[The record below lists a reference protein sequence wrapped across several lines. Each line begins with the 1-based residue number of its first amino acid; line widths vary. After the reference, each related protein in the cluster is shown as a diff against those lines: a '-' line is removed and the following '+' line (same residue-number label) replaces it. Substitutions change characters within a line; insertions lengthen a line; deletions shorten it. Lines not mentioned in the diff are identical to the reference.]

1 MNAIILSAGKGTR
14 LRSETISIPKGMVK
28 LFDKSLLE
36 MQIDVFK
43 KCSINDISIVT
54 GYLADKI
61 TFPSINYF
69 KNENFSSTAG
79 NESIF
84 CAREK
89 LQDCTIITYGDLV
102 FEKAVIDQVI
112 DFKGDIG
119 IAVDL
124 DWEKNYVNRDQH
136 PKSEAENILING
148 NEILEIRKNIS
159 AYKENEK
166 IERTA
171 LLAAESYLVTALFTT
186 VIKTMVGRQRP
197 FSGEGAD
204 IFKGPSTGK
213 NSFPSMPKKFWN
225 DKNNIKYKGAYFKK
239 YKKIWHHG
247 DYAERKKN
255 GGYIIYGRSDAT
267 LNQEVFG

>member
-1 MNAIILSAGKGTR
+1 MNAIILAAGEGTR
-14 LRSETISIPKGMVK
+14 LRPETISIPKCMVK

-84 CAREK
+84 CAKEK

-112 DFKGDIG
+112 DFNGDIG
-119 IAVDL
+119 VATEMNWL
-124 DWEKNYVNRDQH
+124 PTYQNRSQH
-136 PKSEAENILING
+136 PLSQADNVLIKNG
-148 NEILEIRKNIS
+148 KITEMRKNIQKPDS
-159 AYKENEK
+159 K
-166 IERTA
+166 I
-171 LLAAESYLVTALFTT
+171 
-186 VIKTMVGRQRP
+186 
-197 FSGEGAD
+197 GEFAG
-204 IFKGPSTGK
+204 IVKLS
-213 NSFPSMPKKFWN
+213 
-225 DKNNIKYKGAYFKK
+225 
-239 YKKIWHHG
+239 
-247 DYAERKKN
+247 KN
-255 GGYIIYGRSDAT
+255 GSDILLKKLNELHKSHNGKFHNASSLKQSIIPDMIQELIDSEINVEPIYISGKWCEIDTPQDLQIARKLFS
-267 LNQEVFG
+267 

>member
-14 LRSETISIPKGMVK
+14 LRPETISIPKGMVK

-36 MQIDVFK
+36 MQIDIFK
-43 KCSINDISIVT
+43 KCGINDISIVT

-124 DWEKNYVNRDQH
+124 DWEKNYVDRDQH

-159 AYKENEK
+159 ECKENEK
-166 IERTA
+166 IGECPGLVKFSRKASKVFLDKYSELEISHQGKFHNASSLEKA
-171 LLAAESYLVTALFTT
+171 LISDMIQELIDSEINVEPIYV
-186 VIKTMVGRQRP
+186 
-197 FSGEGAD
+197 SGKWCEIDTPQDLEIARK
-204 IFKGPSTGK
+204 IF
-213 NSFPSMPKKFWN
+213 
-225 DKNNIKYKGAYFKK
+225 
-239 YKKIWHHG
+239 
-247 DYAERKKN
+247 E
-255 GGYIIYGRSDAT
+255 
-267 LNQEVFG
+267 E

>member
-1 MNAIILSAGKGTR
+1 MNAIILAAGKGTR
-14 LRSETISIPKGMVK
+14 LRPETISIPKGMVK

-84 CAREK
+84 CAKEK

-112 DFKGDIG
+112 DFNGDIG
-119 IAVDL
+119 VATEMNWLPTYQNRSQHTLSQADNVLI
-124 DWEKNYVNRDQH
+124 KNG
-136 PKSEAENILING
+136 KITEM
-148 NEILEIRKNIS
+148 RKNIQKPDS
-159 AYKENEK
+159 K
-166 IERTA
+166 I
-171 LLAAESYLVTALFTT
+171 
-186 VIKTMVGRQRP
+186 
-197 FSGEGAD
+197 GEFAG
-204 IFKGPSTGK
+204 IVKLS
-213 NSFPSMPKKFWN
+213 
-225 DKNNIKYKGAYFKK
+225 
-239 YKKIWHHG
+239 
-247 DYAERKKN
+247 KN
-255 GGYIIYGRSDAT
+255 GSDILLKKLNELHKSHNGKFHNAPSLKQSIIPDMI
-267 LNQEVFG
+267 QELIDSEINVEPIYVSGKWCEIDTPQDLEIARKLFS